1 MPLEVSKKDLLI
13 EIDKLQKRITE
24 LEMLEVKHQKNQN
37 EPRNFDQFNH
47 SLIFEVSFDPL
58 ITIDL
63 DGTVTS
69 VNKATENITGYP
81 RDEIIGR
88 EFSDIFTEPE
98 KAKESYQKIFK
109 EKYVRNYPLE
119 VQHIDGKTIPVLC
132 TLSLYKDESGN
143 VGGIF
148 TSLRNITERK
158 EVEKQLKLAVKYNRT
173 LIEASLDP
181 LVTIGRTGKITD
193 VNNATENITGIPKN
207 KLIGTDFSDYFT
219 KPQKAREVYERVFE
233 NGSVRDYP
241 LEIKHK
247 NGYTTPV
254 LYNASIYKDESD
266 EVLGVFAAARDIT
279 ERKKAENIQEK
290 LLAELQRRTAI
301 MEAVFSSM
309 VVQVSVYDKF
319 GNLIDM
325 NKTGKE
331 MMGYP
336 ESEISL
342 NFKDWVTKFNI
353 TDWEGKSIVPDG
365 TAVALALKGKTVKEY
380 KVIIYPP
387 NSKPIWMLGSASPIK
402 IENNELIGV
411 VVTFVDVTKLKKA
424 EYALKKSNK
433 DLETFAYIASHDLRE
448 PLRMIKSFLEL
459 LEKRYEDKLDA
470 DAIQY
475 INFAVDGAIRLD
487 EMIND
492 LLEYSRVTRTKIEF
506 IQVDCE
512 QVLDE
517 VLINL
522 KVSIDENSAVITHDP
537 LPSINGD
544 YNLMVQIFQ
553 NLIGNAIKY
562 RSYETPKIHI
572 SAINERDQYLFS
584 VRDNGIGME
593 SKHLERIFT
602 IFKRLHTK
610 DEYEGTGIGL
620 AIVEKIIH
628 QFDGQIWV
636 ESEPGTGSTFYFTIP
651 R

>member
-63 DGTVTS
+63 DGKVTS
-69 VNKATENITGYP
+69 VNKATEKITGYP

-98 KAKESYQKIFK
+98 KAKEGYQKIFK

-132 TLSLYKDESGN
+132 TSSLYKDESGN

-158 EVEKQLKLAVKYNRT
+158 EVENQLKLAVKYNRT

-193 VNNATENITGIPKN
+193 VNNATENITGVPKN

-219 KPQKAREVYERVFE
+219 KPQKAREGYKRVFE
-233 NGSVRDYP
+233 KGSVRDYP

-254 LYNASIYKDESD
+254 LYNASIYKDESG
-266 EVLGVFAAARDIT
+266 EVIGVFAAARDIT

-319 GNLIDM
+319 GNLINM

-424 EYALKKSNK
+424 EYALKESNK

-459 LEKRYEDKLDA
+459 LENRYEDKLDS

-475 INFAVDGAIRLD
+475 INFAVDGAKRLD

-512 QVLDE
+512 QVFEE

-562 RSYETPKIHI
+562 RSDETPNIHI

-651 R
+651 K